1 VGVSRYVPSMN
12 LLVHVSYDRV
22 FQTPAMEN
30 LLLASSPLL
39 VAIEPV
45 VLRLPVRPAR
55 GNYYEAGVTKS
66 FLGKLR
72 LEANVFRRDFH
83 NYSDDDVL
91 LDTGVSFPIAFA
103 KARIAGEEVQV
114 AMPRWGRFSGY
125 LSYAN
130 QSGLGQGPITGGLFL
145 GDKAANALT
154 DTRKFAVSQDQRN
167 TARARVRFQ
176 AERRVWLAMSAQ
188 YGSGLPA
195 DTGGADFNTLVEEFG
210 AAIVSRVNLQRGRV
224 RPNLSLDAAVG
235 AEIFRKEERSATIQV
250 QVTNLTDRLNVLN
263 FESLF
268 SGTGVATPRSVSARV
283 KFTF

>member
-1 VGVSRYVPSMN
+1 
-12 LLVHVSYDRV
+12 
-22 FQTPAMEN
+22 MEN
-30 LLLASSPLL
+30 LLLASSPEFVS
-39 VAIEPV
+39 VAPV

-55 GNYYEAGVTKS
+55 GNYYEAGITKS

-72 LEANVFRRDFH
+72 LDANVFRRDFR

-103 KARIAGEEVQV
+103 KARIAGQELQLAVT
-114 AMPRWGRFSGY
+114 RWGRFSGY

-130 QSGLGQGPITGGLFL
+130 QSGIGQGPITGGLFL
-145 GDKAANALT
+145 GDDAANALT
-154 DTRKFAVSQDQRN
+154 DTSKFAVSQDQRN

-176 AERRVWLAMSAQ
+176 AERRVWLAMRAQ

-195 DTGGADFNTLVEEFG
+195 DTGGADLNALEQQFG

-224 RPNLSLDAAVG
+224 RPNFPVDAAAG
-235 AEIFRKEERSATIQV
+235 AELFRSDQRSATVQIQAA
-250 QVTNLTDRLNVLN
+250 NLTDRLNVIN

-268 SGTGVATPRSVSARV
+268 SGTAVAAPRSVSARV